1 MTSAQLVWTALKFEV
16 TSAEEDLA
24 CWLIMECG
32 AKGCEVQTVPGKASI
47 KAYFDPSASL
57 GMGAVAAK
65 FEEYG
70 LASSLASLQQETEE
84 ERDWLKEWKS
94 FFKPFT
100 VGKRFHVV
108 PSWQSDLAPAE
119 LVVAEATAESRLR
132 IVIEPGMAF
141 GTGLHA
147 TTQFC
152 LACIEQGEIKGRVL
166 DVGTGSGILAIAMAL
181 LDKEAEIVAID
192 NDQKALENASLNL
205 RLNNLVNRVK
215 LLLAQPESL
224 DGKFDAILSNM
235 TCEDIIA
242 LLPTYK
248 NWLKSGGIVVGA
260 GILKEKIKALE
271 EAQERFGFET
281 RKLEIS
287 GEWAGVVM
295 CSI

>member
-1 MTSAQLVWTALKFEV
+1 MTSSQLVWTTLKFEV
-16 TSAEEDLA
+16 KSAEEDLA

-32 AKGCEVQTVPGKASI
+32 AKGCEVQTLPGKASI
-47 KAYFDPSASL
+47 KAYFDPNNNVI
-57 GMGAVAAK
+57 MGAVAAK

-70 LASSLASLQQETEE
+70 LASSLASLRQETEE
-84 ERDWLKEWKS
+84 ERDWLKEWKT

-100 VGKRFHVV
+100 VGERFHVV
-108 PSWQSDLAPAE
+108 PSWESDLALAE
-119 LVVAEATAESRLR
+119 PIAAEATAERRLR

-152 LACIEQGEIKGRVL
+152 LACIERGEIKGRVL

-181 LDKEAEIVAID
+181 LDEDAEIVAID
-192 NDQKALENASLNL
+192 NDQKALENTSLNL
-205 RLNNLVNRVK
+205 QLNNLVKRVQ

-248 NWLKSGGIVVGA
+248 HLLKPGGIVVGA

-281 RKLEIS
+281 RELEIT

-295 CSI
+295 RSI